1 MFCPQC
7 GKENKVSGAFCSF
20 CGTSLKRDT
29 EEKIASPLPS
39 PPAPPAPKT
48 TMRRKGLIVA
58 ITGTVAALA
67 IGAGAFV
74 FASTPTPID
83 EKHFPDQTFRDY
95 IAETADSDG
104 DGTLSKEEANAV
116 EYIGYWDKE
125 TSSYVEPISNAGI
138 TSLEGVEYFRN
149 LKGIVIVYNP
159 ITTVDLRKNK
169 NLEYAII
176 ENKELTEI
184 DIFGCKNLEELWV
197 FSGVEVKGMPSNMKE
212 SHVLSSLT
220 YNEESLQGSFSK
232 ESQTFFSYAP
242 DGLFLGD
249 YGRVTK
255 EDGETIPGS
264 ISDPDYSC
272 NNAYIINDDGSLAI
286 NCIEKDKDHEYSG
299 NYASASTVEYDGLGN
314 ISSETTFSTRDG
326 KRISAESYNSDGLLT
341 ESSIDDYST
350 NESRKWHFNYNDAGI
365 LKSCEWSGVFDGNNE
380 SSTFSVTCNDNN
392 MITGIV
398 TQGTTEDEEYSQS
411 QEFTYDEE
419 GRLSSVK
426 YDFEDDYTE
435 YYQYS
440 DDEQKVTVS
449 DSDGIVERVLEN
461 NEEENLLQ
469 EIYYNTDGSKT
480 EEVQVYY
487 SNLGLPLYY
496 KYTNYKDS
504 GGFSKSYTV
513 GAVSHYS
520 TNPLNKTNSIR
531 SVIEVP
537 GLPLEYTCSQLDSY
551 QDDFFNPKDYLS
563 EKYKKYNTSWFFY
576 FGNA

>member
-1 MFCPQC
+1 
-7 GKENKVSGAFCSF
+7 
-20 CGTSLKRDT
+20 
-29 EEKIASPLPS
+29 
-39 PPAPPAPKT
+39 
-48 TMRRKGLIVA
+48 
-58 ITGTVAALA
+58 
-67 IGAGAFV
+67 
-74 FASTPTPID
+74 
-83 EKHFPDQTFRDY
+83 
-95 IAETADSDG
+95 
-104 DGTLSKEEANAV
+104 
-116 EYIGYWDKE
+116 
-125 TSSYVEPISNAGI
+125 
-138 TSLEGVEYFRN
+138 
-149 LKGIVIVYNP
+149 
-159 ITTVDLRKNK
+159 
-169 NLEYAII
+169 
-176 ENKELTEI
+176 
-184 DIFGCKNLEELWV
+184 
-197 FSGVEVKGMPSNMKE
+197 
-212 SHVLSSLT
+212 
-220 YNEESLQGSFSK
+220 
-232 ESQTFFSYAP
+232 
-242 DGLFLGD
+242 
-249 YGRVTK
+249 
-255 EDGETIPGS
+255 
-264 ISDPDYSC
+264 
-272 NNAYIINDDGSLAI
+272 
-286 NCIEKDKDHEYSG
+286 
-299 NYASASTVEYDGLGN
+299 
-314 ISSETTFSTRDG
+314 
-326 KRISAESYNSDGLLT
+326 
-341 ESSIDDYST
+341 
-350 NESRKWHFNYNDAGI
+350 
-365 LKSCEWSGVFDGNNE
+365 
-380 SSTFSVTCNDNN
+380 

-449 DSDGIVERVLEN
+449 DSDGIVDRVLEN

>member
-7 GKENKVSGAFCSF
+7 GKENKASGAFCSF
-20 CGTSLKRDT
+20 CGTSLKRNT
-29 EEKIASPLPS
+29 EEKIASTSPS
-39 PPAPPAPKT
+39 PPAPPTLKKT
-48 TMRRKGLIVA
+48 IRRKGLIAVIA
-58 ITGTVAALA
+58 GTVAALA
-67 IGAGAFV
+67 IAAGAFIFV
-74 FASTPTPID
+74 STPIPID
-83 EKHFPDQTFRDY
+83 EKHFPDQAFRNY
-95 IAETADSDG
+95 VAETADSNG
-104 DGTLSKEEANAV
+104 DGALSKEEANAV
-116 EYIGYWDKE
+116 EYIGCWDE
-125 TSSYVEPISNAGI
+125 EASCYVKPISDAGI

-184 DIFGCKNLEELWV
+184 DVSGCKNLEELWV

-299 NYASASTVEYDGLGN
+299 NYASASTVKYDGLGN

-380 SSTFSVTCNDNN
+380 NSTFSVTCNDNN
-392 MITGIV
+392 MITRIV

-411 QEFTYDEE
+411 QEFVYDEQ
-419 GRLSSVK
+419 GRLSLVK
-426 YDFEDDYTE
+426 YDLENDYTE
-435 YYQYS
+435 YYRYS
-440 DDEQKVTVS
+440 DNEQKVTVS
-449 DSDGIVERVLEN
+449 DSDGVVKRVLEN

-469 EIYYNTDGSKT
+469 EIYYDTDGSKT
-480 EEVQVYY
+480 SEVQIYY
-487 SNLGLPLYY
+487 SNLGFPTSYI
-496 KYTNYKDS
+496 YTNYKDC
-504 GGFSKSYTV
+504 GGFSESYT
-513 GAVSHYS
+513 AAFVSHYS

-537 GLPLEYTCSQLDSY
+537 GLPLEYTCSQFDSY